1 MKSRDSGFGIRDSRE
16 HEQARTAF
24 DSAVPNP
31 ESRISNPRAIA
42 ILGATGSIG
51 ASALD
56 LIARHSDQFRAS
68 VLAAHRKV
76 DELVALCARFR
87 PDLAVIADTA
97 LETSLRDKLAAAG
110 LATRAAAG
118 MQALNQAV
126 SGDLCDTVIAAIV
139 GAAGLES
146 TLAAARAGKRLLL
159 ANKESV
165 VMAGPL
171 LLDAVRAGGGVLIPV
186 DSEHNAIFQCLPARA
201 GSREQGAGG
210 KASTSA
216 NAAPDFPAPRSLL
229 PALGAA
235 GVRRIL
241 LTASGGPFRG
251 KKRADLAAITPDEA
265 CAHPKWSMG
274 RKISVDSA
282 TLMNKGLEVI
292 EARWLFDAAPA
303 QIEVVVHPQSLVH
316 SLVEYAD
323 GSVLAQLGNPDMRT
337 ALAHALAWPER
348 IDAGVAPLDLVKSGA
363 LQFEAP
369 DRDTFRCL
377 DLAYRALEAGGTAP
391 TVLNAANEIAV
402 AAFLEGSLPFLAIP
416 ELIEATLD
424 AISAEPVGGVEHLVH
439 VDLTARQTAQR
450 KMQQGFC

>member
-1 MKSRDSGFGIRDSRE
+1 MRK
-16 HEQARTAF
+16 
-24 DSAVPNP
+24 
-31 ESRISNPRAIA
+31 IA

-56 LIARHSDQFRAS
+56 VIARHPRDFRAS

-76 DELVALCARFR
+76 DELVALCVRFQ
-87 PDLAVIADTA
+87 PDLAVIADEA
-97 LETSLRDKLAAAG
+97 LETTLRDKLAAAG
-110 LATRAAAG
+110 LSTRAAGG
-118 MQALNQAV
+118 MAALNEAV
-126 SGDLCDTVIAAIV
+126 SGDLCDTVVAAIV
-139 GAAGLES
+139 GAAGLKS

-165 VMAGPL
+165 VMAGAL
-171 LLDAVRAGGGVLIPV
+171 LLDAVHAGGGELIPV
-186 DSEHNAIFQCLPARA
+186 DSEHNAIFQCLP
-201 GSREQGAGG
+201 GG
-210 KASTSA
+210 R
-216 NAAPDFPAPRSLL
+216 PE
-229 PALGAA
+229 LGVA

-251 KKRADLAAITPDEA
+251 RKRADLTTITPDQA
-265 CAHPKWSMG
+265 CAHPKWNMG

-292 EARWLFDAAPA
+292 EAHWLFGATPM

-337 ALAHALAWPER
+337 ALAHALAWPQR
-348 IDAGVAPLDLVKSGA
+348 IEAGVAPLDLIRSGA

-377 DLAYRALEAGGTAP
+377 DLAYQALQTGGTAP
-391 TVLNAANEIAV
+391 TVLNAANEVAV

-424 AISAEPVGGVEHLVH
+424 AISAEPVAGVEHLLH
-439 VDLTARQTAQR
+439 TDLTARQTAQR